1 MTSGLAE
8 MELELRLLPGVV
20 NVGFGP
26 LDPSGH
32 VAVTVVAFE
41 PEADLEVTATRLARG
56 FQTAATIE
64 VIDLSPPRQPGAVPE
79 KTNFV
84 SDERVALVVSSV
96 DEAGQAA
103 VELSWMGAR
112 ATGAGAGGV
121 LIGPARATLGALR
134 GLGIEVDAVLAS
146 VSTGRGVANSPVRV
160 ILRSEQTGDEFVG
173 IAQGASLPES
183 AARATLAGF
192 NRYAGGRRAPQH

>member
-20 NVGFGP
+20 NVGLGP

-41 PEADLEVTATRLARG
+41 PEPDLEITATRLARG

-64 VIDLSPPRQPGAVPE
+64 VIDLSPPGRPGPTAG
-79 KTNFV
+79 TRFV

-134 GLGIEVDAVLAS
+134 GLGIEIDAVLAS

-160 ILRSEQTGDEFVG
+160 ILRSEQSGDEFVG
-173 IAQGASLPES
+173 IAQGTSLPES

-192 NRYAGGRRAPQH
+192 NRYAGGRSAPRN